1 MCKCL
6 KRIVKLFRGLQP
18 ELTTPKDTKIMI
30 SCSLKD
36 GVGST
41 SVLERRNSLTP
52 LKEKRLKLSLKG
64 RKLHSEVTETF
75 SSVLYPESSP
85 KLWQQ
90 ISSTNQF
97 IESKERMKQSPLC
110 DFTEQMKPV
119 SSCVCEED
127 QNTAVSVAQN
137 CHKQMPEMWEDI
149 KENKCRIG
157 PLFNLGNTCFLNSIL
172 YVLRLTPQFTKGLH
186 SLVDEINKLKCQD
199 GIRED
204 PKWNIVVQLHQVFH
218 QMKRYE
224 DVETSDGDVT
234 SFIKSHLQALLLLL
248 RDYHPSLEENHQQ
261 DAHEALILVLNVLSE
276 ISDIVLPV
284 RTISLV
290 ETSSQ
295 KVCRRKRRRR
305 CIFSNPRKRK
315 KKISGS
321 YSSSINDHQVC
332 ERKQNFV
339 RDLFQGRSSNTTVCL
354 ECEHIKC
361 SEEEFCDL
369 SVPVLANYTDDS
381 EDEEADSGEARS
393 KCFLTDTLK
402 KESLLRGP
410 NKYYCEECHH
420 YVEARCGLVLNST
433 PQVLILQLGRFNCQT
448 SFKEQVGMS
457 KLNTHCPVPLQLPSF
472 HKEDHCYCLF
482 AVVIHK
488 GLSVNSGHYVTVVS
502 GSSYTKLST
511 AKEFSSIPHDTCCAL
526 NLSQHIDS
534 TNIKPWFFCDDDKV
548 QLISEKEVEMH
559 LSSAS
564 PLGPTATP
572 YLLFY
577 QKLNLQ

>member
-1 MCKCL
+1 
-6 KRIVKLFRGLQP
+6 
-18 ELTTPKDTKIMI
+18 MI

-315 KKISGS
+315 KKISG
-321 YSSSINDHQVC
+321 
-332 ERKQNFV
+332 
-339 RDLFQGRSSNTTVCL
+339 
-354 ECEHIKC
+354 
-361 SEEEFCDL
+361 
-369 SVPVLANYTDDS
+369 
-381 EDEEADSGEARS
+381 EARS